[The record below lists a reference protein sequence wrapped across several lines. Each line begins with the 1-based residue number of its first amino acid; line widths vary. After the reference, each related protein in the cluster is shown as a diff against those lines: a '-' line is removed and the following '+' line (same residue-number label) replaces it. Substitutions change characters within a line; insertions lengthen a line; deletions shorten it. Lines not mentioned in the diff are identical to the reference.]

1 MAQLAR
7 ERRKAPD
14 GGKLREHADLVGGHS
29 WRGDAMTRSDSAP
42 FPRLRVGILIW
53 AAGTL
58 GAVTVAIG
66 VLPQLSARMP
76 LPAPL
81 WLITVASVVQ
91 SALILALAVWSGTAL
106 APAVGL
112 RAPAFEAAATRQP
125 VMRALKPQVLP
136 GLVVGVP
143 GGLLLFASLRLSPA
157 AIATLP
163 DQFTPPLYARMLY
176 GGITEEVLLR
186 WGLMAA
192 LTWLAWRFF
201 QGKRGAVNPGL
212 TWLAIAVSALLFGV
226 GHLPVAS
233 YLIGSLSGPVVLFV
247 VGLNATFGVLFGW
260 LFWWRGL
267 ESAMIAH
274 AVTHLVSHLVTQFS
288 GVMGGQPGT

>member
-1 MAQLAR
+1 MT
-7 ERRKAPD
+7 KTDTAP
-14 GGKLREHADLVGGHS
+14 
-29 WRGDAMTRSDSAP
+29 M
-42 FPRLRVGILIW
+42 PRLRVGILLW
-53 AAGTL
+53 SAGTL
-58 GAVTVAIG
+58 GAVTVAVG
-66 VLPQLSARMP
+66 VLPQISAKMP

-81 WLITVASVVQ
+81 WLITLASVFQ
-91 SALILALAVWSGTAL
+91 SALVVALAVWSGTAL

-125 VMRALKPQVLP
+125 VMPALKPQILP
-136 GLVVGVP
+136 GFTAGVL

-157 AIATLP
+157 AIAALQ

-192 LTWLAWRFF
+192 FTWLAWRFF
-201 QGKRGAVNPGL
+201 QGKRGAVHPAL

-233 YLIGSLSGPVVLFV
+233 YLIGSLNPSVVLFV
-247 VGLNATFGVLFGW
+247 VGLNATFGLLFGW
-260 LFWWRGL
+260 LFWRRGL

-274 AVTHLVSHLVTQFS
+274 AMTHFVSELATQLS
-288 GVMGGQPGT
+288 GAMGAA

>member
-1 MAQLAR
+1 MSHT
-7 ERRKAPD
+7 API
-14 GGKLREHADLVGGHS
+14 
-29 WRGDAMTRSDSAP
+29 
-42 FPRLRVGILIW
+42 PRLRVGILIW
-53 AAGTL
+53 SAGTL
-58 GAVTVAIG
+58 GAVTVTIG
-66 VLPQLSARMP
+66 VLPQLSAKMP

-81 WLITVASVVQ
+81 WLITLASVFQ
-91 SALILALAVWSGTAL
+91 SALLVALAVWSGTAL

-125 VMRALKPQVLP
+125 VMAALKPQILP
-136 GLVVGVP
+136 GFTAGVL

-157 AIATLP
+157 AIAALQ

-186 WGLMAA
+186 WGLMVAF
-192 LTWLAWRFF
+192 TWLAWRFF
-201 QGKRGAVNPGL
+201 QGKRGAVHPAL

-233 YLIGSLSGPVVLFV
+233 YLIGSLNPSVVLFV
-247 VGLNATFGVLFGW
+247 VGLNATFGLLFGW
-260 LFWWRGL
+260 LFWRRGL

-274 AVTHLVSHLVTQFS
+274 AMTHFVSDLATQLS
-288 GVMGGQPGT
+288 GAMGAA